1 MLAWVKYHRR
11 KLTALVLICV
21 PLFVVASSAGAS
33 VGESTTTPVRWAGG
47 LMGGFQAGMHSVI
60 GTTGGFF
67 RTLTGG
73 DQSGEIEELRLE
85 VEQLREE
92 KTRLIGVLQ
101 ENSRLRGMVGFQQTH
116 PEFDLVAAEV
126 IARDISPF
134 FRVIKIKIRSSQ
146 PLEPRMPVV
155 SAQGVVGQVHRVY
168 EGYADVI
175 LVSDPRSRI
184 DAISQRNRTLGVI
197 EGLGHEA
204 DYRARVAYVT
214 ERDEVRVGDT
224 MVTSGM
230 GGVFPRELIVGEI
243 VEVDLN
249 TEGLFQEVVIEPTV
263 DFARLEEVFVIT
275 NVE

>member
-1 MLAWVKYHRR
+1 
-11 KLTALVLICV
+11 
-21 PLFVVASSAGAS
+21 
-33 VGESTTTPVRWAGG
+33 
-47 LMGGFQAGMHSVI
+47 MGGFQAGMHSVI